1 MYSLLLAVIYL
12 AFISLG
18 LPDSA
23 LGAVWPT
30 LHIELGVPIS
40 YAGVLSM
47 VVSAFTILSSLL
59 SDRMTRKFG
68 TGPVTAVSVLLTV
81 LGLFGYSFSNSFA
94 MMLVFAVPYGLG
106 AGAVDAALNNYVAL
120 HYAARHMS
128 WLHCFWGVGTVISP
142 YILSYAIG
150 VSHDWAAGYRIVGAI
165 QIGIAAVLFASL
177 PLWRRAAKGFSKA
190 EGEATSESGS
200 AITIAGALRLPGFL
214 ATVLGFF
221 CYCSLESVSMLWASS
236 YFTGV
241 FAVTEEQAAA
251 LGSLVYIGIAVGRFA
266 SGFVSERLGDRRL
279 IRIGLG
285 VVAVGIAL
293 IALPLDSRYCAV
305 AGFLVVGLGCAPIY
319 PAVIHATPERFGKR
333 NSQALI
339 GIQMAF
345 SYVGY
350 TLIPVVSGFVIG
362 ALGLRILPLFMLLFA
377 GMVLV
382 MTELVNRRLKHREET
397 TK

>member
-30 LHIELGVPIS
+30 LHVELGVPIS
-40 YAGVLSM
+40 YAGILSM
-47 VVSAFTILSSLL
+47 AVSAFTILSSLL

-81 LGLFGYSFSNSFA
+81 IGLFGYSFSNSFF
-94 MMLVFAVPYGLG
+94 MMLAFAVPYGLG

-150 VSHDWAAGYRIVGAI
+150 KSHDWAVGYRIVGLI
-165 QIGIAAVLFASL
+165 QIGIAAVLFTSL

-190 EGEATSESGS
+190 DGEAEAGP
-200 AITIAGALRLPGFL
+200 AITIGGALRLPGFL

-241 FAVTEEQAAA
+241 FAVTEDQAAA
-251 LGSLVYIGIAVGRFA
+251 LGSLVYIGVAVGRFA

-279 IRIGLG
+279 IRVGLS
-285 VVAVGIAL
+285 VVGVGIVL
-293 IALPLDSRYCAV
+293 IALPVDCRYFAV

-350 TLIPVVSGFVIG
+350 TLIPVVSGLVIG

-377 GMVLV
+377 GMVLA
-382 MTELVNRRLKHREET
+382 MTELVNRKLKHGEVQA
-397 TK
+397 K